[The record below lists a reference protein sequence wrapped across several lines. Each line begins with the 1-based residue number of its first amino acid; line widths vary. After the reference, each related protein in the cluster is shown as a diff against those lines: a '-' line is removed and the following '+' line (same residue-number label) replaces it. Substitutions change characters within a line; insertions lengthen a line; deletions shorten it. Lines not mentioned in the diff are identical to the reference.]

1 MREIVVNRRVT
12 IVDNIFYLLKFLN
25 DELTA
30 FEDVYLDVD
39 VLFSSVY
46 CCMRLAIIEQGVEL

>member
-12 IVDNIFYLLKFLN
+12 IIDNIFYLLKFFN

-30 FEDVYLDVD
+30 FEDIYLDID
-39 VLFSSVY
+39 VFFSCVY
-46 CCMRLAIIEQGVEL
+46 CCMCLTIIEQGVEL

>member
-12 IVDNIFYLLKFLN
+12 IIDNIFYLLQFFD

-30 FEDVYLDVD
+30 FEDIYLDID

-46 CCMRLAIIEQGVEL
+46 CCMRLAIV